1 MRAQRC
7 LKQNFLFLTLRE
19 LCVSA
24 LIYDLP
30 VAAVVAA
37 AADDDDGNM
46 PLCKPQ
52 LLLMSRASS
61 DELHNSDD
69 T

>member
-1 MRAQRC
+1 MS
-7 LKQNFLFLTLRE
+7 
-19 LCVSA
+19 CVSA

-30 VAAVVAA
+30 VVVVAA
-37 AADDDDGNM
+37 ADGDGGNM
-46 PLCKPQ
+46 PLCKPLLP

>member
-7 LKQNFLFLTLRE
+7 VKQNFLFLTLRE

-30 VAAVVAA
+30 VVAA
-37 AADDDDGNM
+37 AAADGDGDGNM

>member
-1 MRAQRC
+1 MS
-7 LKQNFLFLTLRE
+7 
-19 LCVSA
+19 CV
-24 LIYDLP
+24 IYELP
-30 VAAVVAA
+30 VVVAA
-37 AADDDDGNM
+37 ADGDGGNM
-46 PLCKPQ
+46 PLCKPLLPL